1 MRSGRCGV
9 RPARAAAPLATVDVA
24 QIAVRIGPFVPDGH
38 FVIVQVSDVRVALQE
53 PQQFVNNRAQVQ
65 FFCREQRKPFAQ
77 VEAHLVTERTG
88 RSGSGA
94 VAFGGAVG
102 LDVTEQV
109 EVSLHISFEVLR
121 MPGQSVVRWHGTVGF
136 SAPVSWIPVR
146 ERRCGRRVLLPCGAG
161 LPDYGSVRIAFQ
173 FKSAG
178 AQHAVQ
184 GIVDPL
190 AEESYCAAFGQ
201 RIHFGAVGVAAN
213 EQVGRGRRG
222 ASVGIRAQTR

>member
-1 MRSGRCGV
+1 M
-9 RPARAAAPLATVDVA
+9 
-24 QIAVRIGPFVPDGH
+24 
-38 FVIVQVSDVRVALQE
+38 
-53 PQQFVNNRAQVQ
+53 
-65 FFCREQRKPFAQ
+65 
-77 VEAHLVTERTG
+77 
-88 RSGSGA
+88 
-94 VAFGGAVG
+94 G

-136 SAPVSWIPVR
+136 SAPVSQMPVR
-146 ERRCGRRVLLPCGAG
+146 ERRRGRRVLLPCGAG

-184 GIVDPL
+184 GIVDPF

-213 EQVGRGRRG
+213 AMIGSSSPRKMCATGREVRFERLHPLP
-222 ASVGIRAQTR
+222 SIMAQ